1 MEKHTDDLLILNL
14 IKAGDHLA
22 FKHLFELYFVPLCR
36 FVHLY
41 VSQPKVAEDLVLD
54 IFAGIWEKRENW
66 QILVSIKAYLFQ
78 AARNRA
84 FNYLRDNERFVTT
97 GDFSAFDHFENDES
111 LETRELQR
119 LIEEAVS
126 SLPPKCREI
135 FRKSRTDNLSNKEIA
150 LQLQI
155 SVKAVEAQ
163 ITRALKQIRCYLGDT
178 YTYLW

>member
-14 IKAGDHLA
+14 VKAGDQLA
-22 FKHLFELYFVPLCR
+22 FRHLFELYFVQLCR
-36 FVHLY
+36 FIHLY
-41 VSQPKVAEDLVLD
+41 IPQPKVAEDLVLD
-54 IFAGIWEKRENW
+54 IFAGIWEKRERW
-66 QILVSIKAYLFQ
+66 QIQVSIKAYLFQ

-97 GDFSAFDHFENDES
+97 CDFSSLEHFENDET
-111 LETRELQR
+111 LEMRELQR
-119 LIEEAVS
+119 LIEEAVG

-150 LQLQI
+150 QQLQI

-163 ITRALKQIRCYLGDT
+163 ITRALKQIRRYLGDT

>member
-1 MEKHTDDLLILNL
+1 MEKHTDDLFILNL
-14 IKAGDHLA
+14 IKAGDQLA
-22 FKHLFELYFVPLCR
+22 FKHLFELHFVPLCR
-36 FVHLY
+36 FIHLY
-41 VSQPKVAEDLVLD
+41 IPQRKVAEDIVVD
-54 IFAGIWEKRENW
+54 IFAGIWEKRTTW
-66 QILVSIKAYLFQ
+66 QIQVSIKAYLFQ

-97 GDFSAFDHFENDES
+97 SDFSAFDHFENDET

-119 LIEEAVS
+119 LIEEAVD

-135 FRKSRTDNLSNKEIA
+135 FHKSRTDNLSNKEIA
-150 LQLQI
+150 GQLQI

-163 ITRALKQIRCYLGDT
+163 ITRALKQIRLYLGDT